1 LDAHAWAV
9 AEGEEEDEKQQQEEE
24 RMEAVSIDGA
34 EL

>member
-1 LDAHAWAV
+1 V

>member
-1 LDAHAWAV
+1 V
-9 AEGEEEDEKQQQEEE
+9 AEGEEEDEKKQQEEE

>member
-1 LDAHAWAV
+1 MDAHAWAV